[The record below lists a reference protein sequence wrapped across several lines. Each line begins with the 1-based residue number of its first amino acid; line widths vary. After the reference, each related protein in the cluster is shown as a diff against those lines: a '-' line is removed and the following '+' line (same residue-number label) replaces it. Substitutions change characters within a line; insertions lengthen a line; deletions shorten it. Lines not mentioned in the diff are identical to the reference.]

1 MSRCRWIFYL
11 ALPTECLTH
20 LVDAVQ
26 IAAGDQTLGDTFG
39 TTREQF
45 RCAALR
51 PLGEAAR
58 AFARGS
64 RRATVSTTLTA

>member
-51 PLGEAAR
+51 SEKPLALSPVAPAVR
-58 AFARGS
+58 LF
-64 RRATVSTTLTA
+64 LLH